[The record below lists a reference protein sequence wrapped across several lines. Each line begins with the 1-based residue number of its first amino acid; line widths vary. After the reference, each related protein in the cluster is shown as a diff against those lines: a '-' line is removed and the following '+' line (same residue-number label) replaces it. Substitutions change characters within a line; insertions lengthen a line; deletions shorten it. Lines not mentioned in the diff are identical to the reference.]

1 MNVQAQL
8 SLYSQLSPCGHPA
21 MTDIQYGQQLILDRQ
36 YKLIP
41 LFRGLANE
49 DTYSRSQQY
58 PL

>member
-21 MTDIQYGQQLILDRQ
+21 MTDIQYGQQLILGNI
-36 YKLIP
+36 KLIP
-41 LFRGLANE
+41 LFRDLANE